1 MTSLAPAPRTS
12 HPSNLP
18 PDCPTTARTL
28 WLALPPDVRR
38 RIAREYAVM
47 MVRMH
52 AASLPATPEIL
63 HADRDDPR

>member
-1 MTSLAPAPRTS
+1 MTSLAPALRTS
-12 HPSNLP
+12 HPSNP
-18 PDCPTTARTL
+18 SPDRPTASRTL

-52 AASLPATPEIL
+52 AAGLPATREML
-63 HADRDDPR
+63 HADRNNPR

>member
-1 MTSLAPAPRTS
+1 
-12 HPSNLP
+12 
-18 PDCPTTARTL
+18 
-28 WLALPPDVRR
+28 VRR

-52 AASLPATPEIL
+52 AAGLPATPEML